1 MMTLKRAE
9 EMVLEAGFEV
19 TIQTSWEDS
28 TAIYAASVKSVPGC
42 LGHPAFEV
50 LYNKE
55 TGWLSATGK
64 TPVKV

>member
-19 TIQTSWEDS
+19 TIQTSWEDE

-50 LYNKE
+50 LYNK
-55 TGWLSATGK
+55 
-64 TPVKV
+64 